1 MLLLS
6 SFQTSF
12 LRTHNG
18 RGKAKANEME
28 LKANKN
34 WKGQNGKKDNKR
46 NHQEVKENE
55 KVKGKKKW
63 ASKEDKL

>member
-1 MLLLS
+1 
-6 SFQTSF
+6 
-12 LRTHNG
+12 
-18 RGKAKANEME
+18 ME